1 MQLKLDYMGPWKF
14 VRFHLCIINC
24 SMERKGSPSWVDRVL
39 LLFSPS
45 AYTCTRYPS
54 MVIWWFWRALSHKY
68 LLANLSR
75 LFSPFHNMQ
84 NVDMEKYP
92 ESAVGFL
99 AYLAIGITRVSA
111 SLIFYS
117 GETPSITATH
127 PAVPVFLRL
136 GAGEIRPQQFLSSS
150 LWGMAFARLEPFL
163 LDPEWSQSDSRG
175 TCYVG

>member
-1 MQLKLDYMGPWKF
+1 
-14 VRFHLCIINC
+14 
-24 SMERKGSPSWVDRVL
+24 MERKGSPSWVDRVL

-92 ESAVGFL
+92 DSAVGFL
-99 AYLAIGITRVSA
+99 AYLA
-111 SLIFYS
+111 
-117 GETPSITATH
+117 TP
-127 PAVPVFLRL
+127 
-136 GAGEIRPQQFLSSS
+136 RPYTV
-150 LWGMAFARLEPFL
+150 GDPF
-163 LDPEWSQSDSRG
+163 PSRG
-175 TCYVG
+175 SQADFVNPRAQVVSEHLSQQA